1 MKYCCHCRAELV
13 HAIPEGD
20 DRYRYICRACDTVH
34 YQNPRIVAGCLP
46 VWGEQILL
54 CKRAIEPRLG
64 YWTLPAGFMELGETT
79 AEAGRRETLEE
90 ANARVEIEALYAV
103 LDLPQV
109 NQVYMM
115 FRSRLLD
122 LDFSPGRESL
132 EVKLF
137 TEDQIPWNQ
146 IAFMTISETLK
157 LYFKDRDNGGRFEQ
171 HSGEIV
177 KRDGTMV
184 FLRAGEGGN
193 PAC

>member
-13 HAIPEGD
+13 YAIPEGD
-20 DRYRYICRACDTVH
+20 DRRRHVCQACNTVH

-54 CKRAIEPRLG
+54 CRRAIQPRLG
-64 YWTLPAGFMELGETT
+64 CWTLPAGFMELGETT
-79 AEAGRRETLEE
+79 TQAGIRETWEE

-103 LDLPQV
+103 FNLPEV
-109 NQVYMM
+109 DQVYMM

-137 TEDQIPWNQ
+137 TEDLIPWEN
-146 IAFMTISETLK
+146 IAFMTISETLR
-157 LYFKDRDNGGRFEQ
+157 LYFSDRDNGGRFDL
-171 HSGEIV
+171 HSGDIV
-177 KRDGTMV
+177 RRNGAMV
-184 FLRAGEGGN
+184 VLRAGKGR
-193 PAC
+193 ASL

>member
-13 HAIPEGD
+13 YAIPKGD
-20 DRYRYICRACDTVH
+20 DRRRHICEACNTVH

-54 CKRAIEPRLG
+54 CRRAIQPRLG
-64 YWTLPAGFMELGETT
+64 CWTLPAGFMELGETT
-79 AEAGRRETLEE
+79 TEAGIRETREE

-103 LDLPQV
+103 FNLPEV
-109 NQVYMM
+109 DQVYMM

-137 TEDQIPWNQ
+137 TEDLIPWEN
-146 IAFMTISETLK
+146 IAFMTISETLR
-157 LYFKDRDNGGRFEQ
+157 LYFSDRDNGGRFDL
-171 HSGEIV
+171 HSGDIV
-177 KRDGTMV
+177 RRNGAMV
-184 FLRAGEGGN
+184 VLRAGKGR
-193 PAC
+193 ASL